1 MQPHAD
7 LYLDRARADSFGA
20 AARLYDARRPRY
32 PARLIDDLLM
42 HGARAVLDVGAGTGI
57 ASEQLLARGVNVLA
71 VEPDPRMA
79 AVARGKSIPI
89 EIGTFESWDPAQRR
103 FDLVVF
109 GSSFHWVN
117 PDIAL
122 PKAHGLLPRGGRL
135 ALMWN
140 RLFPTHPTHS
150 DLAEI
155 YRDYMDPGSP
165 LIDGSSIGI
174 VETDGNMD
182 RLIASITASGFTV
195 EEHRYPRNDHYS
207 AQHWLDL
214 VFTYSN
220 HLILAADKA
229 AELRARLAERIGSRG
244 VSVGGDTLLILATRS
259 QESG

>member
-1 MQPHAD
+1 
-7 LYLDRARADSFGA
+7 
-20 AARLYDARRPRY
+20 
-32 PARLIDDLLM
+32 
-42 HGARAVLDVGAGTGI
+42 VLDVGAGTGI
-57 ASEQLLARGVNVLA
+57 ASEQLVAKGVNVLA

-79 AVARGKSIPI
+79 EVARDKGIPV
-89 EIGTFESWDPAQRR
+89 EIGTFETWYPAKRH

-109 GSSFHWVN
+109 GQSFHWVN
-117 PDIAL
+117 PAVAL
-122 PKAHGLLPRGGRL
+122 PKIHSLLSTGGQL

-140 RLFPTHPTHS
+140 RLFPRDPTHG
-150 DLAEI
+150 DFAEI

-229 AELRARLAERIGSRG
+229 AELRARLAERIGPRG

-259 QESG
+259 